1 MALLNRINPSAPSCK
16 MTKKMYPILYTMHK
30 RTQAFPHVT
39 FRNDHAYDTYLVQTK
54 TERCLGMA
62 GHLKKERNLIPN
74 KQLHSRITL

>member
-1 MALLNRINPSAPSCK
+1 
-16 MTKKMYPILYTMHK
+16 MHK

-62 GHLKKERNLIPN
+62 GHLKKEKNLIPN
-74 KQLHSRITL
+74 KQLHSRITLWGRTSEGCVTVWIEQETART